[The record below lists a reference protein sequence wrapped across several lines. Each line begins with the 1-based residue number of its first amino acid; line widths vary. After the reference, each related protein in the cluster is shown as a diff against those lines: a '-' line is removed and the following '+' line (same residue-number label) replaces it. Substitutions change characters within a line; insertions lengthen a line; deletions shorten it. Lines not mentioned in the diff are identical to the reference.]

1 MATAR
6 FGVDPRRIATFG
18 GLGVTTALFGA
29 FLVGTWQALAGEST
43 PVTEIVF
50 TLAVF
55 FAAALFFLSTVDRP
69 ARSQHQGPIAIG
81 GGLIGAGAA
90 VLVPPVWSDLSVI
103 QLLTY
108 PFVLLWIFALVATS
122 E

>member
-1 MATAR
+1 MDTAR
-6 FGVDPRRIATFG
+6 FGVDPRRIAVSG

-29 FLVGTWQALAGEST
+29 FLVGTWQALAGDAT

-55 FAAALFFLSTVDRP
+55 FVAALFFLSTVDRS
-69 ARSQHQGPIAIG
+69 ARHQRQGPIAVGGALLGIG
-81 GGLIGAGAA
+81 VALF
-90 VLVPPVWSDLSVI
+90 VPPVWSDLSVV

-108 PFVLLWIFALVATS
+108 PFVLLWVFALVATG

>member
-6 FGVDPRRIATFG
+6 FGVDPRRIAVNG
-18 GLGVTTALFGA
+18 GLGVTMALFGA
-29 FLVGTWQALAGEST
+29 FLVGSWRALTSET
-43 PVTEIVF
+43 VPVTEIVF

-55 FAAALFFLSTVDRP
+55 FVSALFFLSTVDRS
-69 ARSQHQGPIAIG
+69 ARSQHQGPIAVGGALLGIG
-81 GGLIGAGAA
+81 VALF
-90 VLVPPVWSDLSVI
+90 VPPVWSDLSVV

-108 PFVLLWIFALVATS
+108 PFVLLWVFALVATG